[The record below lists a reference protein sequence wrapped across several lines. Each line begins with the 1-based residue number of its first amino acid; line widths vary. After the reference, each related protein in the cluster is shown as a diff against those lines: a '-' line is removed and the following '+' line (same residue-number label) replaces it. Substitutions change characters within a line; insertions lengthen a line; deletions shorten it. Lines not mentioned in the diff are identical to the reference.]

1 MKSQCEQVM
10 EILNAQMQTLLASDP
25 NDKGEFK
32 IAYSAALFIIRNLD
46 DEGIIG
52 DQTLLMLAREAM
64 EKRGKSKNVALALF
78 AHEFDM
84 PSMPPWE
91 RVTSKTQ

>member
-1 MKSQCEQVM
+1 M
-10 EILNAQMQTLLASDP
+10 EILNAQMQRLLASDP
-25 NDKGEFK
+25 NDRDEFK
-32 IAYSAALFIIRNLD
+32 VAYSAALAIVRNLD

-64 EKRGKSKNVALALF
+64 EKRGKPKNVALALF
-78 AHEFDM
+78 ASEFDM

-91 RVTSKTQ
+91 RVKSKTQ